1 MMTTATAG
9 PSDPAAEIDDIDLY
23 LRDMKD
29 LNLAPPERK
38 H

>member
-1 MMTTATAG
+1 MMTTATSG
-9 PSDPAAEIDDIDLY
+9 PSDPTAEIDDIVVY